1 MNPGLPGTGIGG
13 LFYILV
19 ALLMPLCEIRRR
31 LKGEAPG
38 RGTLVAKQFAI
49 ALGVVAATTGVFWGL
64 DAVFTLNAV
73 AAHVASLD
81 TMKWVPLRVSAVL
94 TTSGVLVTVLASVQV
109 ARLVVRLRRSRRAA

>member
-49 ALGVVAATTGVFWGL
+49 ALGVVAATTGVFW
-64 DAVFTLNAV
+64 DWTRC
-73 AAHVASLD
+73 SRS
-81 TMKWVPLRVSAVL
+81 T
-94 TTSGVLVTVLASVQV
+94 
-109 ARLVVRLRRSRRAA
+109 RSRRTSRAWTP